1 VGLRGHNR
9 KHSRMKPLSIGQV
22 ARLAGLGVE
31 TVRFY
36 ERLELIG
43 EPPRRDSGYRQYS
56 QDVVSRLRFIKRT
69 RDLGFSLKEVK
80 DLLSLRIDPSTTCS
94 EVCER
99 VEGKILELDRKIRDL
114 QRMREALEGLKQG
127 CLDNDPSATECP
139 LLDALAN
146 FGEEEN

>member
-1 VGLRGHNR
+1 
-9 KHSRMKPLSIGQV
+9 MKPLSIGQV

-36 ERLELIG
+36 ERLDLIG
-43 EPPRRDSGYRQYS
+43 KPPRRESGYRQYS
-56 QDVVSRLRFIKRT
+56 QDVVSRLRFIKRA

-80 DLLSLRIDPSTTCS
+80 ELLSLRLDPDTTCS

-99 VEGKILELDRKIRDL
+99 VETTVLELDRKIRDL
-114 QRMREALEGLKQG
+114 QKMRDALDGLKQL

-139 LLDALAN
+139 LLDALEN